1 MDDTLPE
8 QKKMHR
14 ALVDYDTLETSQR
27 KRRNVIEGHYAEE
40 VIY

>member
-1 MDDTLPE
+1 MNDTLPE
-8 QKKMHR
+8 QKKMPR

-27 KRRNVIEGHYAEE
+27 KRRNIIEGHDVEE

>member
-1 MDDTLPE
+1 MDDNLPE

-27 KRRNVIEGHYAEE
+27 KRRNIIEDHDVEE